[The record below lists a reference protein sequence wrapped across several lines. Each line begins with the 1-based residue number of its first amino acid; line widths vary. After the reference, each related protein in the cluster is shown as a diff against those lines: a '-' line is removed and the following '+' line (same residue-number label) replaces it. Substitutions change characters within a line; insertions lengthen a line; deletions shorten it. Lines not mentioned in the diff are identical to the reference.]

1 MPLAAGTP
9 GGAPTSR
16 DGLTQTIAALERR
29 LADEPGNGVAAARLA
44 DALLRQARATG
55 NGGLAIQAEERAA
68 RRDRRPVP
76 ATKRSGCSARCCVS
90 QHRFRD
96 AIAAA
101 EQARAIEPADAWNDG
116 VIGDAH
122 LELGEYDAA
131 FAAFDAMMRK
141 RPSAAAYGRASYAR
155 ELQGD
160 LDGALRLMQ
169 MALDA
174 TSAHDP
180 ESQAWHYAQLG
191 DLQFQRGH
199 LADAEREYRH
209 ALFTFADHPLALAGL
224 ARVDAA
230 RGDLAGGAGRL
241 RDARG
246 VRGDAGV
253 RGAHGRDRTGARAA
267 RSTRRGTSRWPSRA
281 GATTCRSRRSWRG
294 CWRATARRAAE
305 ALAIAEQAAASRQ
318 DIFTMDAVAWA
329 AFRAGDLTRAVE
341 ASRLAL
347 RTGTRDRTLLYHAA
361 AIAAASGDRARAR
374 TLVDAGARR
383 ASDVR
388 PRARARRAG
397 AAARRSEAPAGSIAR
412 SSRRPSSMRAVVDI
426 SPADPVALARR
437 SPSPAS
443 RCWCR
448 RPRRRCAR
456 TTCASRTRR

>member
-1 MPLAAGTP
+1 MPMAAGTP

-55 NGGLAIQAEERAA
+55 NGGLAIQAESAVRAA
-68 RRDRRPVP
+68 IAAGPSYEAQRMLGAVL
-76 ATKRSGCSARCCVS
+76 VS

-101 EQARAIEPADAWNDG
+101 EQARAIEPADAWNEG

-122 LELGEYDAA
+122 LELGEYEAA
-131 FAAFDAMMRK
+131 FDAFDAMMRK
-141 RPSAAAYGRASYAR
+141 RPSAATYGRASYAR

-199 LADAEREYRH
+199 LAEAEREYRH
-209 ALFTFADHPLALAGL
+209 ALFTFADHPLAIAGL

-230 RGDLAGGAGRL
+230 RGDLPAALAGYATL
-241 RDARG
+241 EAS
-246 VRGDAGV
+246 A
-253 RGAHGRDRTGARAA
+253 AMPEYAA
-267 RSTRRGTSRWPSRA
+267 RMGEIEQALGRPIEAARHFALAEQG
-281 GATTCRSRRSWRG
+281 WRNDMPEP
-294 CWRATARRAAE
+294 AHLAKLLARDPARAAE
-305 ALAIAEQAAASRQ
+305 ALAIAEQAAASRH

-329 AFRAGDLTRAVE
+329 AFRAGNLTRAVE
-341 ASRLAL
+341 ASRQAL

-374 TLVDAGARR
+374 TLVTRALDGHPTFDLVLAPDAQALR
-383 ASDVR
+383 AS
-388 PRARARRAG
+388 
-397 AAARRSEAPAGSIAR
+397 
-412 SSRRPSSMRAVVDI
+412 
-426 SPADPVALARR
+426 L
-437 SPSPAS
+437 
-443 RCWCR
+443 
-448 RPRRRCAR
+448 
-456 TTCASRTRR
+456 

>member
-1 MPLAAGTP
+1 MATMKKLRPWIPVIVCALVAAGVYARSARPTRAYAAMPLAAGTP

-16 DGLTQTIAALERR
+16 DGLAQTIAALERR
-29 LADEPGNGVAAARLA
+29 IVDEPGNGVAAARLA

-55 NGGLAIQAEERAA
+55 NGGLAIQAEGALRAA
-68 RRDRRPVP
+68 IAAGPSYEAQRMLGAVL
-76 ATKRSGCSARCCVS
+76 AS

-101 EQARAIEPADAWNDG
+101 GRAKAIEPADAWNDG

-131 FAAFDAMMRK
+131 FTAFDAMMRK

-160 LDGALRLMQ
+160 LAGALTLMQ

-191 DLQFQRGH
+191 DLQYQLGH

-209 ALFTFADHPLALAGL
+209 ALFTFADHPIAVAGL
-224 ARVDAA
+224 ARLDAA
-230 RGDLAGGAGRL
+230 RGDLAAALAGYSKLQASAAMPEYAARIAEIEEAIGRPADAARHFALAEQGWRSDMPEPAHLARL
-241 RDARG
+241 LA
-246 VRGDAGV
+246 
-253 RGAHGRDRTGARAA
+253 RDRG
-267 RSTRRGTSRWPSRA
+267 
-281 GATTCRSRRSWRG
+281 
-294 CWRATARRAAE
+294 RAAE
-305 ALAIAEQAAASRQ
+305 ALAVAEQAAAGRQ

-329 AFRAGDLTRAVE
+329 AFRAGNMPRAVE

-347 RTGTRDRTLLYHAA
+347 RTGTRDRALLYHAA

-374 TLVDAGARR
+374 LLVTR
-383 ASDVR
+383 ALDGHPTFDLVL
-388 PRARARRAG
+388 
-397 AAARRSEAPAGSIAR
+397 APAAQ
-412 SSRRPSSMRAVVDI
+412 
-426 SPADPVALARR
+426 ALL
-437 SPSPAS
+437 AS
-443 RCWCR
+443 L
-448 RPRRRCAR
+448 
-456 TTCASRTRR
+456 

>member
-1 MPLAAGTP
+1 MKKLRPWIPVLVCALVAAGVYARGARTTRAYAAMPLAAGTP

-16 DGLTQTIAALERR
+16 DGLSQTIAALERR
-29 LADEPGNGVAAARLA
+29 IADEPGNGVAAARLA

-55 NGGLAIQAEERAA
+55 NGGLAIQAEGALRTAI
-68 RRDRRPVP
+68 
-76 ATKRSGCSARCCVS
+76 ATAPTYEAQRMLGAVLAS

-96 AIAAA
+96 AIVAA
-101 EQARAIEPADAWNDG
+101 ERARAIEPADAWNEG

-122 LELGEYDAA
+122 LELGEYDQA

-160 LDGALRLMQ
+160 FDGALRLMQ

-191 DLQFQRGH
+191 DLQYQLGH

-209 ALFTFADHPLALAGL
+209 SAFTFANHPLAVAGL

-230 RGDLAGGAGRL
+230 RGDLAAALAGYTSL
-241 RDARG
+241 QAT
-246 VRGDAGV
+246 A
-253 RGAHGRDRTGARAA
+253 ATPEYAA
-267 RSTRRGTSRWPSRA
+267 RMAELEQALGRPKDAARHFALAEQGWRTDMPEPAHLARLLARTRD
-281 GATTCRSRRSWRG
+281 
-294 CWRATARRAAE
+294 RAAE
-305 ALAIAEQAAASRQ
+305 ALTVAEQAAASRQ

-329 AFRAGDLTRAVE
+329 ALRAGNIGRAVE

-347 RTGTRDRTLLYHAA
+347 RTGTRDRSILYHAA

-374 TLVDAGARR
+374 SLATR
-383 ASDVR
+383 ALDGHPTFDVVLA
-388 PRARARRAG
+388 P
-397 AAARRSEAPAGSIAR
+397 EAQ
-412 SSRRPSSMRAVVDI
+412 
-426 SPADPVALARR
+426 ALL
-437 SPSPAS
+437 AS
-443 RCWCR
+443 L
-448 RPRRRCAR
+448 
-456 TTCASRTRR
+456 

>member
-1 MPLAAGTP
+1 MPTVKKLRPWIPVIVCALAAVVIHVRGARPTRAHAAMPLAAGTP

-16 DGLTQTIAALERR
+16 DGLATTIAALERR
-29 LADEPGNGVAAARLA
+29 IADEPGNGVAAARLA

-55 NGGLAIQAEERAA
+55 NAGLAIQAESAVRAA
-68 RRDRRPVP
+68 IAAGPSYEAQRMLGAVL
-76 ATKRSGCSARCCVS
+76 AS

-101 EQARAIEPADAWNDG
+101 ERAKAMDPADAWNDG

-160 LDGALRLMQ
+160 LAGALRLMQ

-191 DLQFQRGH
+191 DLQYQLGH

-209 ALFTFADHPLALAGL
+209 ALFTFADHPLAVAGL
-224 ARVDAA
+224 ARLDAA
-230 RGDLAGGAGRL
+230 RGDLAGALAGYAKLQAWSAMPEYAARMAEIEDAL
-241 RDARG
+241 GRPRDAARHVALAEQG
-246 VRGDAGV
+246 WRLDMPDPLHLA
-253 RGAHGRDRTGARAA
+253 RLLARDRGRAA
-267 RSTRRGTSRWPSRA
+267 D
-281 GATTCRSRRSWRG
+281 
-294 CWRATARRAAE
+294 

-329 AFRAGDLTRAVE
+329 ALRAGHLARAVE

-347 RTGTRDRTLLYHAA
+347 RTGTRDRALLYHAA

-374 TLVDAGARR
+374 TLATAALDGHPTFDIVLAPEAQALL
-383 ASDVR
+383 AS
-388 PRARARRAG
+388 
-397 AAARRSEAPAGSIAR
+397 
-412 SSRRPSSMRAVVDI
+412 
-426 SPADPVALARR
+426 L
-437 SPSPAS
+437 
-443 RCWCR
+443 
-448 RPRRRCAR
+448 
-456 TTCASRTRR
+456 

>member
-1 MPLAAGTP
+1 MKKLRSWIPVMVCALAAGGAWVRSARPTRAYAALPMAAGTP

-55 NGGLAIQAEERAA
+55 NAGLAIQAEGALRTAIAA
-68 RRDRRPVP
+68 GPSYEAQRMLGAVL
-76 ATKRSGCSARCCVS
+76 AS

-101 EQARAIEPADAWNDG
+101 TQARAIEPADAWNEG

-131 FAAFDAMMRK
+131 FDAFDAMMRK

-180 ESQAWHYAQLG
+180 ESQAWHHTQIG
-191 DLQFQRGH
+191 DLHLQRGH

-209 ALFTFADHPLALAGL
+209 ALFTFADHPLAVAGL

-230 RGDLAGGAGRL
+230 RGDLPAALAGYAKLQASAAMPEYAARMAEIEQALGRST
-241 RDARG
+241 DAARHFALAEQG
-246 VRGDAGV
+246 WRNEMPEPTHLA
-253 RGAHGRDRTGARAA
+253 ALLARDRG
-267 RSTRRGTSRWPSRA
+267 
-281 GATTCRSRRSWRG
+281 
-294 CWRATARRAAE
+294 RAAE
-305 ALAIAEQAAASRQ
+305 ALAIAEQAASTRH

-329 AFRAGDLTRAVE
+329 AFRAGNIGRAVE
-341 ASRLAL
+341 ASRQAL
-347 RTGTRDRTLLYHAA
+347 RTGTRDRALLYHAA
-361 AIAAASGDRARAR
+361 AIAAASGDRAQARVLVARALDGHP
-374 TLVDAGARR
+374 TFDLVLAPEAQALR
-383 ASDVR
+383 AS
-388 PRARARRAG
+388 
-397 AAARRSEAPAGSIAR
+397 
-412 SSRRPSSMRAVVDI
+412 
-426 SPADPVALARR
+426 L
-437 SPSPAS
+437 
-443 RCWCR
+443 
-448 RPRRRCAR
+448 
-456 TTCASRTRR
+456 

>member
-1 MPLAAGTP
+1 MATLKKLRLWIPVILCAVAAVVIHVRGARPTRAHAAMPLAAGTP

-16 DGLTQTIAALERR
+16 DGLATTIAALERR
-29 LADEPGNGVAAARLA
+29 IAEEPGNGVAAARLA

-55 NGGLAIQAEERAA
+55 NAGLAIQAEGALRAA
-68 RRDRRPVP
+68 IAAGPSYEAQRMLGAVL
-76 ATKRSGCSARCCVS
+76 AS

-101 EQARAIEPADAWNDG
+101 ERARAMDPADAWNDG

-131 FAAFDAMMRK
+131 FGAFDAMMRK

-160 LDGALRLMQ
+160 LAGALRLMQ

-191 DLQFQRGH
+191 DLQYQLGH

-209 ALFTFADHPLALAGL
+209 ALFTFADHPLAVAGL
-224 ARVDAA
+224 ARLDAA
-230 RGDLAGGAGRL
+230 RGDLAGALAGYAKLQAWSAMPEYAARMAEIEDAL
-241 RDARG
+241 GRPRDAARHVALAEQG
-246 VRGDAGV
+246 WRHDMPEPTHLA
-253 RGAHGRDRTGARAA
+253 RLLARDRG
-267 RSTRRGTSRWPSRA
+267 
-281 GATTCRSRRSWRG
+281 
-294 CWRATARRAAE
+294 RAAE

-318 DIFTMDAVAWA
+318 DILTMDAVAWA
-329 AFRAGDLTRAVE
+329 AFRAGHLARAVE

-347 RTGTRDRTLLYHAA
+347 RTGTRDRALLYHAA

-374 TLVDAGARR
+374 TLVTAALDGHPTFDIVLAPEAQALL
-383 ASDVR
+383 AS
-388 PRARARRAG
+388 
-397 AAARRSEAPAGSIAR
+397 
-412 SSRRPSSMRAVVDI
+412 
-426 SPADPVALARR
+426 L
-437 SPSPAS
+437 
-443 RCWCR
+443 
-448 RPRRRCAR
+448 
-456 TTCASRTRR
+456 